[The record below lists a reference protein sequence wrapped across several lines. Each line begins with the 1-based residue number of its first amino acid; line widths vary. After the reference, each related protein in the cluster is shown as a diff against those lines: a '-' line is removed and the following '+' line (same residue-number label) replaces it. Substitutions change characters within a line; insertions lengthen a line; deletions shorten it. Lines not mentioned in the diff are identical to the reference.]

1 MRRMISER
9 SQQFIKN
16 LSKSIGS
23 DGEGNVEVG
32 RNLEVDGQLT
42 INSASDLKTKDGTT
56 FKGDAV
62 GIEAVSLTDAK
73 GLDFTMTDGTHLY
86 TDSVQ
91 GPKGATGATGATGPT
106 GPQGPKGAT
115 GATGP
120 QGPKGAT
127 GPTGPQG
134 PKGDTGPAGAT
145 PDLSNYATKE
155 ELNAKQSTLYRHTVM
170 IATENNDN
178 SEAICISFTA
188 ESEKNLEIDSIQDL
202 VSVFGN
208 TELSCSGMAL
218 NNSNQSTITKF
229 FYTITVGTSLAT
241 TTFVYANIGTSFY
254 TEGGKFTDIIGKA
267 GFVIFDTVTA
277 M

>member
-9 SQQFIKN
+9 SQQFIKS

-32 RNLEVDGQLT
+32 GNLEVDGQLT

-62 GIEAVSLTDAK
+62 GIEAVSLTDSK

-115 GATGP
+115 GPTGP
-120 QGPKGAT
+120 QGPKGDTGAT

-134 PKGDTGPAGAT
+134 PKGDTPDT
-145 PDLSNYATKE
+145 PK
-155 ELNAKQSTLYRHTVM
+155 LYRHTIEIKTDGTSDQGVSYL
-170 IATENNDN
+170 A
-178 SEAICISFTA
+178 FTA
-188 ESEKNLEIDSIQDL
+188 YSTLDTEVNKFDYLVKLFGGSSIQVSGYTLGRFSNDHMLFSLIRIGTNAGDTVLVTNVVAQPALIDDL
-202 VSVFGN
+202 VFAKPFDS
-208 TELSCSGMAL
+208 
-218 NNSNQSTITKF
+218 
-229 FYTITVGTSLAT
+229 YTIS
-241 TTFVYANIGTSFY
+241 
-254 TEGGKFTDIIGKA
+254 
-267 GFVIFDTVTA
+267 DTVTA
-277 M
+277 MYP

>member
-16 LSKSIGS
+16 LSKSIDS

-62 GIEAVSLTDAK
+62 GIEAVGLTDAK

-91 GPKGATGATGATGPT
+91 GPKGATGATGPT
-106 GPQGPKGAT
+106 GP
-115 GATGP
+115 TGP

-145 PDLSNYATKE
+145 PDLSNYATKA
-155 ELNAKQSTLYRHTVM
+155 ELNAKQSTLYRHTVI
-170 IATENNDN
+170 IATENNN
-178 SEAICISFTA
+178 NREAICISFTA
-188 ESEKNLEIDSIQDL
+188 ESEKNLEIDSFQDL

-218 NNSNQSTITKF
+218 SKTDNSTITKF

-241 TTFVYANIGTSFY
+241 TTFIYADIGTSVY

-267 GFVIFDTVTA
+267 GFTIFDTVTA